1 MPESQSRILLERDDI
16 ILLMGHPLSSQST
29 MEDYVAMPIEKFGE
43 AVLKGMGWKK
53 GEAIGR
59 TNKG

>member
-1 MPESQSRILLERDDI
+1 MDDY
-16 ILLMGHPLSSQST
+16 
-29 MEDYVAMPIEKFGE
+29 EAMPIEKFGE